1 MILSVP
7 HNTYQKNTE
16 LKQEIKL
23 VSNIHNLG
31 NFSLS
36 EYWKKMSEVP
46 QNIVLCNKHSENK
59 SSSFNARANF

>member
-16 LKQEIKL
+16 LKQETKL

-36 EYWKKMSEVP
+36 EY
-46 QNIVLCNKHSENK
+46 
-59 SSSFNARANF
+59 